1 MKIAVALL
9 ACAALVACGGSE
21 QNAVVQLPHE
31 AQVAE
36 IVNGIEVPQSL
47 LEAVAK
53 SRNLHLDRPEQR
65 EQALKTVTDLVL
77 VAQAAQQFHLA
88 NNAQFRAEV
97 EAARLKAIAEA
108 SLAVYEKNQP
118 IGDDVLRAQ
127 YETEV
132 NAAGRFEYDFT
143 QLLFN
148 DELDALKAQDD
159 LKAGK
164 PFAQVLDAWRPR
176 AKQAKAFSHI
186 RPAQLPQVLAEE
198 LAKLKDGEHTDIPVH
213 TEFGWH
219 VLQRDG
225 ATPFTPPPFE
235 QVKDSLRKTVLLKAE
250 QQQLEKLREQAK
262 VEYPSPPAATAKAAA
277 EKKG

>member
-1 MKIAVALL
+1 MRTAVALL
-9 ACAALVACGGSE
+9 TCAALAGCGQGNQS
-21 QNAVVQLPHE
+21 AVVQLPHE

-47 LEAVAK
+47 LEAVARN
-53 SRNLHLDRPEQR
+53 RNLHLDRPEQR

-77 VAQAAQQFHLA
+77 IAQAAQQFRLA
-88 NNAQFRAEV
+88 EKPQFRADV

-108 SLAVYEKNQP
+108 SLAVYEKSQP
-118 IGDDVLRAQ
+118 VGDDVLRAQ
-127 YETEV
+127 YDSEV
-132 NAAGRFEYDFT
+132 NAAGKFEYDFT

-164 PFAQVLDAWRPR
+164 PFGQVFDAWRGR
-176 AKQAKAFSHI
+176 AKQAKTFSHI

-235 QVKDSLRKTVLLKAE
+235 QVKDNLRKTVLLKAE

-262 VEYPSPPAATAKAAA
+262 VEYPTAPATAAKTA